1 MKALSDR
8 KVAIALS
15 HKGFTVIEI
24 VEEVNAHFLKVSR
37 WIKQKREDPN
47 NNVFDPLLKF
57 KGNKSRLKCMDRHLD
72 TMRRSVTASPGIK
85 VTEMKTNNLSLQHLS
100 VKRMQEI
107 LQKKL
112 GFRVCRK
119 AKKPLLTPRTI
130 DDRIRFCNMYQH
142 WTEQDWLRIL
152 FSDESTFRV
161 RVKLGSY
168 WVRRPR
174 ASDRFNPR
182 FTFRRN
188 RQEQGVTV
196 WGCFSGHG
204 RGNLVFLP
212 HKAMMNTTR
221 YITVLECEVVPTM
234 AAHGCTE
241 YLLVIVMKTIL
252 KSQLFFFM
260 ILLLGQGPM

>member
-1 MKALSDR
+1 MVKALSDR

-24 VEEVNAHFLKVSR
+24 VEEVNAHFSKVSR

-47 NNVFDPLLKF
+47 NNVFDLLLKF

-100 VKRMQEI
+100 VRRMQEI

-152 FSDESTFRV
+152 FSD
-161 RVKLGSY
+161 G
-168 WVRRPR
+168 
-174 ASDRFNPR
+174 
-182 FTFRRN
+182 
-188 RQEQGVTV
+188 
-196 WGCFSGHG
+196 
-204 RGNLVFLP
+204 
-212 HKAMMNTTR
+212 
-221 YITVLECEVVPTM
+221 
-234 AAHGCTE
+234 
-241 YLLVIVMKTIL
+241 
-252 KSQLFFFM
+252 
-260 ILLLGQGPM
+260 